1 VSISAIN
8 SNLPMI
14 EKNKEQRTKNKVKSK
29 LTSFLTT
36 NYQLLT
42 TSSGFT
48 LIELLIVMAVLGVLA
63 SVVIVQIGPAS
74 QQRARDTIR
83 RNDIKQYQTA
93 LEIYANKSDGDYPA
107 VGAMPC
113 TDLGLS
119 GSLCKEDPQGGSYPY
134 FSDGSVYVIGAT
146 LEYRPGGTQM
156 YFVACSNGLSDDST
170 AAATDT
176 TCPL

>member
-1 VSISAIN
+1 MRITEIGNWKSQHRAVRDRLEIGKDGLPRIN
-8 SNLPMI
+8 A
-14 EKNKEQRTKNKVKSK
+14 
-29 LTSFLTT
+29 LTT
-36 NYQLLT
+36 RT
-42 TSSGFT
+42 RSIREKVSSVRGFT
-48 LIELLIVMAVLGVLA
+48 LLELLIVMAILGVLA
-63 SVVIVQIGPAS
+63 GVVVVQIGPAS

-156 YFVACSNGLSDDST
+156 YFVACSNGLSDDS
-170 AAATDT
+170 
-176 TCPL
+176 